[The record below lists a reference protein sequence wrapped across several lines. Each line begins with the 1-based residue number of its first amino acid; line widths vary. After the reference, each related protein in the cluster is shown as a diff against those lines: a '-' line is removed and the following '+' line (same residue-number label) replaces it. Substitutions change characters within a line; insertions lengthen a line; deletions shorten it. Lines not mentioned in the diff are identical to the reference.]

1 MRASFLAGFVEIA
14 EMNVANLLSRSRRLL
29 ALAAVA
35 GFVLAGV
42 GCSASEGGHARGLFS
57 GYVTDKTEEEVTAK
71 VGKPESVD
79 RTNPNTPKWIY
90 KKKTFDPDNQNQVDK
105 ETILIF
111 QKDASGKF
119 KVTQVIFG

>member
-1 MRASFLAGFVEIA
+1 MKTFLI
-14 EMNVANLLSRSRRLL
+14 
-29 ALAAVA
+29 AVA
-35 GFVLAGV
+35 CGILIALT
-42 GCSASEGGHARGLFS
+42 GCSGSFSGTARGLFT
-57 GYVTDKTEEEVTAK
+57 GYVTDKTEDEVAAK

-79 RTNPNTPKWIY
+79 NNTPNTLRWTY
-90 KKKTFDPDNQNQVDK
+90 KKKTFDPDNQSLIDN

>member
-1 MRASFLAGFVEIA
+1 MKAI
-14 EMNVANLLSRSRRLL
+14 
-29 ALAAVA
+29 LAAV
-35 GFVLAGV
+35 VLGV
-42 GCSASEGGHARGLFS
+42 IVTLTGCSGEFSGTTRGLFT
-57 GYVTDKTEEEVTAK
+57 GYVTDKTEDEVIAK

-79 RTNPNTPKWIY
+79 AKPNTLRWTY
-90 KKKTFDPDNQNQVDK
+90 KKKTFDPDNQSKFDD

>member
-1 MRASFLAGFVEIA
+1 MKIAVLGLAF
-14 EMNVANLLSRSRRLL
+14 RR
-29 ALAAVA
+29 
-35 GFVLAGV
+35 FVLVAAASGLV
-42 GCSASEGGHARGLFS
+42 IAAAACSPGGGGQQRGLFI

-79 RTNPNTPKWIY
+79 TSKPNTPRWIY
-90 KKKTFDPDNQNQVDK
+90 KKKTFDPDNQNQVDQ

-119 KVTQVIFG
+119 KCTQVIFG